1 MTDKKLKHQGV
12 LAELVAKLKG
22 LENKTESQKKTLD
35 DLVNIRFHILLMY
48 DKVEELEKA
57 NTELCYSNAN
67 HERFVFSQKRLLKA
81 QDKELKE
88 IKEVLHNS
96 I

>member
-1 MTDKKLKHQGV
+1 
-12 LAELVAKLKG
+12 
-22 LENKTESQKKTLD
+22 
-35 DLVNIRFHILLMY
+35 MY

-67 HERFVFSQKRLLKA
+67 HERFIFSQKRLLKA